1 MQYSEHRR
9 GMLAVLV
16 AAVLW
21 STGGLFIKLSSVDAL
36 TLSCL
41 RCAYAALVFL
51 VIFRKRVFLVN
62 GRAMVNAGLYAGL
75 LITFVYATKLTTAAN
90 AIFLQFT
97 APIYVLLLE
106 PLLLKTR
113 LERINVITVTVCF
126 LGMAL
131 FFLGK
136 LSPSHLYG
144 NIFGLVSG
152 VLFAGFLLGQRRNA
166 AQYQESSIFWGNVL
180 GALLCLPALL
190 AAETALPATDLA
202 ITAYLGVVQIGI
214 SYAVFTYGLK
224 RVLAV
229 EGALLAM
236 IEPVLNPVWVFL
248 GYGERPSPGAIA
260 GGIIIL
266 LAIAARTI
274 VLERRRITTA
284 KPR

>member
-1 MQYSEHRR
+1 
-9 GMLAVLV
+9 MLAVLV

-21 STGGLFIKLSSVDAL
+21 STGGLFIKLSAIDAL

-51 VIFRKRVFLVN
+51 IIFRKRVLVVN
-62 GRAMVNAGLYAGL
+62 GRALVNAALYAGL
-75 LITFVYATKLTTAAN
+75 LVTFVYATKLTTAAN

-113 LERINVITVTVCF
+113 LERVNVITVIVCF
-126 LGMAL
+126 FGMGL

-136 LSPSHLYG
+136 LSPSGLQG
-144 NIFGLVSG
+144 NLFGLVSG

-166 AQYQESSIFWGNVL
+166 PEYQESSIFWGNVL
-180 GALLCLPALL
+180 GAVLCLPALL
-190 AAETALPATDLA
+190 STGAALHSGDIM
-202 ITAYLGVVQIGI
+202 ITVYLGVVQIGI
-214 SYAVFTYGLK
+214 SYAIFTYGLK
-224 RVLAV
+224 RVFAV

-266 LAIAARTI
+266 IAIAARTI
-274 VLERRRITTA
+274 VVERRRIVLP
-284 KPR
+284 KPQ